1 MLSRTAGA
9 LAPHRLEAVLRSTP
23 APWVPHFTH
32 RSRHRLAE
40 LMPIRRASQVP
51 AGQLDAPVLPE
62 GCGKESLELHLDDT
76 ASTAPP
82 STLPTPPA
90 GLALSYLL
98 CDLHEQGYLA
108 DIEMLC
114 DADDAY
120 GASDR
125 ASREPC
131 TPPASPLD
139 VAELSLVAECLLVL
153 PQRRLKPTLVSR
165 VVPSSFT
172 GGRPRTPPNSPATAS
187 SICVSAA
194 SSPTSIK
201 HATTTPSWLPSSAEF
216 SSLPCTPPNSP
227 RDRAVDLGRMHL
239 SIMEGLDEAVL
250 GLEQVHRRRL
260 HKVIELLF
268 SKENLRRDHQLRCR
282 MDPRGWVPAVDVL
295 RLLELRGLPATVAD
309 VLAAARLSAS
319 LQLSAGGRRLR
330 ARDPDIWEAFTSD
343 LVEPS
348 WPPHLAGGACHFE
361 VPPSVSTLGPR
372 RLREHRPG
380 GRKVPQAA
388 RA

>member
-23 APWVPHFTH
+23 APWMPHLSF

-62 GCGKESLELHLDDT
+62 GCAKSLELHLDDT

-82 STLPTPPA
+82 SSLPTRSA
-90 GLALSYLL
+90 GLDLSYLV

-125 ASREPC
+125 ASRESC

-139 VAELSLVAECLLVL
+139 VAELSLVAQCLLGL
-153 PQRRLKPTLVSR
+153 QHRRLKPTLVIR
-165 VVPSSFT
+165 VIPISFT
-172 GGRPRTPPNSPATAS
+172 GGRPRTPPNSPAAAS

-201 HATTTPSWLPSSAEF
+201 HGTKTPSCLPSSAEL
-216 SSLPCTPPNSP
+216 SSMPRTPPNSP
-227 RDRAVDLGRMHL
+227 QARAEDLGRRHL
-239 SIMEGLDEAVL
+239 SILEGLDEAVL
-250 GLEQVHRRRL
+250 GLEQVHRCRL

-268 SKENLRRDHQLRCR
+268 SGDNLRRDHQLRCH

-295 RLLELRGLPATVAD
+295 RLLELRGLRATVAD
-309 VLAAARLSAS
+309 VLAAARLSAA
-319 LQLSAGGRRLR
+319 LQLSAEGRRLR
-330 ARDPDIWEAFTSD
+330 ARDPAIWEAFTSD

-348 WPPHLAGGACHFE
+348 WPPHLAGGAYHFE
-361 VPPSVSTLGPR
+361 VPAKKTAR
-372 RLREHRPG
+372 RLRRENRLG
-380 GRKVPQAA
+380 GRRVQAAA
-388 RA
+388 RACS